1 MKTLRAKHLFFLN
14 YTQACL
20 TLITAVS
27 LLQKSLPY
35 FLLASCILKTH
46 YLTVLPVNEL
56 ISQMKCGTVVLFD
69 SNYSLHLNNVL
80 RVTVSTDMWRM
91 LIDCST
97 PRDWGETALYQ
108 QFSHPCDYINH
119 MCVYQCMCV
128 IEREG
133 TADCEFSR
141 NVTIWFPV
149 QKIFHIDHFHY

>member
-97 PRDWGETALYQ
+97 PRD
-108 QFSHPCDYINH
+108 
-119 MCVYQCMCV
+119 
-128 IEREG
+128 
-133 TADCEFSR
+133 
-141 NVTIWFPV
+141 
-149 QKIFHIDHFHY
+149 

>member
-1 MKTLRAKHLFFLN
+1 MKTLRAKHLFFFKLHTSMPDIN
-14 YTQACL
+14 YCSIIIAEIIAL
-20 TLITAVS
+20 FS
-27 LLQKSLPY
+27 
-35 FLLASCILKTH
+35 ASCILKTH

-141 NVTIWFPV
+141 HVTIWFPV